1 MQDHIQLKASYR
13 EKLIS
18 ALQSSFP
25 KGLTKAQLGQAVER
39 PAGTVGKLTKF
50 LEDHKDVFR
59 TYEEGYTTYV
69 TLVSES
75 QV

>member
-18 ALQSSFP
+18 ALQPSFP

-39 PAGTVGKLTKF
+39 PARTVGKLTKF
-50 LEDHKDVFR
+50 PEDQKDVFR
-59 TYEEGYTTYV
+59 T
-69 TLVSES
+69 
-75 QV
+75 